1 MFHFKE
7 EPIKLHIL
15 ICFMALITSRHI
27 ELETGISIKKFIQEC
42 KKITDGRI
50 LNKITNKEIQLRVK
64 LSPVINEII
73 EKLKLLT

>member
-1 MFHFKE
+1 
-7 EPIKLHIL
+7 
-15 ICFMALITSRHI
+15 MALITSRYI
-27 ELETGISIKKFIQEC
+27 ELETELSIKKFIHEC

-64 LSPVINEII
+64 LSPIIIEII